1 MEFAGAN
8 RFTSDAARGGFPAAI
23 SPLGENRDGLY
34 SIFGPASSGAAMETA
49 GRPGMQRLD
58 GEGRR
63 MTAKVTV
70 EDVER
75 VAELAH
81 LKLKPDETGPMR
93 DDLNAIL
100 DYVAELNELDTAG
113 VAPLTQVTEL
123 LDAAGGGL
131 RGDVVLPSLDRAT
144 VLKQAPETDQV
155 FFKVP
160 KVIER

>member
-1 MEFAGAN
+1 
-8 RFTSDAARGGFPAAI
+8 
-23 SPLGENRDGLY
+23 
-34 SIFGPASSGAAMETA
+34 
-49 GRPGMQRLD
+49 
-58 GEGRR
+58 
-63 MTAKVTV
+63 MTAKVAV

-81 LKLKPDETGPMR
+81 LELAPEETPHMLH
-93 DDLNAIL
+93 DLNAIL

-113 VAPLTQVTEL
+113 VAPLAQVSEL
-123 LDAAGGGL
+123 PSELRDTAGAGGL
-131 RGDVVLPSLDRAT
+131 RADALLASLDRAT